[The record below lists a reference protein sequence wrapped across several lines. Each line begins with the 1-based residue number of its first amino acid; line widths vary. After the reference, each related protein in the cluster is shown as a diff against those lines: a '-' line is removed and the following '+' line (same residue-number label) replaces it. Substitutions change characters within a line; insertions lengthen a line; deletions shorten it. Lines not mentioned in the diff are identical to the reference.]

1 MHSRFPFPNFE
12 KNIGLVEMPISPLY
26 LSQSKHKRMNPQVA
40 QERIEFLTKELNY
53 HNHLYYV
60 ESDPV
65 ISDFEFDQLLR
76 ELQDLEAQFPEL
88 VSPLSPTKRVGGD
101 ITKKFATVV
110 HRFPMMSLSN
120 SYSEE
125 EIVEWEQRLKK
136 AVEGPIEY
144 VCELKYD
151 GVAIGIRYLNGQFE
165 RAVTR
170 GDGTQG
176 EDVSTNVKTIGSVPL
191 ALKGTYPD
199 DFEIRGEIFFPRA
212 NFEAMNR
219 QREEIGE
226 PVFANPRNSASG
238 TLKSQDSK
246 VVAERGLDCMLYGVY
261 GDDLPFESHL
271 ESVNTA
277 REWGFKAP
285 LESKKYIART
295 DSIEGIM
302 AFIHYWDKERYNLPF
317 DIDGIVIKV
326 NNYLQQQDLGFTAKS
341 PRWAIAYKF
350 KAERVE
356 TVLEQVTY
364 QVGRTGAIT
373 PVANLKPVL
382 LGGTV
387 VKRASV
393 HNADQIQKLDLHLGD
408 FVYVEKGG
416 EIIPKIV
423 GVNTDKRDGASQPVV
438 FIDNCPE
445 CGFEL
450 VRREGE
456 VQHYCLND
464 QVCPPQVKGRI
475 EHFISRKAMN
485 IDGLGAE
492 TVDALYQKG
501 LVRTIADLY
510 DLTFDQVVNL
520 DRMADKSANNLL
532 LGIQASKQIP
542 FERVLFALGI
552 RFVGETVAKKLAAA
566 FKNID
571 AIAAATFEELIA
583 VDEIGDK
590 IAVAV
595 QQYFLDERALNT
607 IQRLKAAGLQFEI
620 EETVLDS
627 NSLEGKSFVVSGV
640 FSQFSR
646 DEIKELIE
654 RNGGKN
660 VGSISAKT
668 SYVLAGENM
677 GPAKLEKASSLGIP
691 IISEA
696 DFVKM
701 IS

>member
-1 MHSRFPFPNFE
+1 MHRVPASTSWIINVNSITYF
-12 KNIGLVEMPISPLY
+12 SATALY
-26 LSQSKHKRMNPQVA
+26 LPQSQFMNRSVA
-40 QERIEFLTKELNY
+40 QQRIAELTEQLNTHNYNYYVLSEPTITDEEFDFLLKEL
-53 HNHLYYV
+53 
-60 ESDPV
+60 EA
-65 ISDFEFDQLLR
+65 
-76 ELQDLEAQFPEL
+76 LEQQFPEL
-88 VSPLSPTKRVGGD
+88 ASELSPTKRVGGD
-101 ITKKFATVV
+101 ITKKFETVV
-110 HRFPMMSLSN
+110 HRYPMLSLSN

-125 EIVEWEQRLKK
+125 EIMDWEQRLKK
-136 AVEGPIEY
+136 LADGPIEY

-151 GVAIGIRYLNGQFE
+151 GVAIGIRYENGKLS

-176 EDVSTNVKTIGSVPL
+176 EDISANVKTIRTIPL
-191 ALKGTYPD
+191 TLKGDFPE
-199 DFEIRGEIFFPRA
+199 DFEIRGEIFFPKA
-212 NFEAMNR
+212 NFEAMNK
-219 QREEIGE
+219 QREELGE

-246 VVAERGLDCMLYGVY
+246 VVAERGLDCYLYGVY
-261 GDDLPFESHL
+261 GDDLPMESHFES
-271 ESVNTA
+271 VA
-277 REWGFKAP
+277 KAQDWGFKVP
-285 LESKKYIART
+285 LESKKYIHKT
-295 DSIEGIM
+295 NSIEGIM
-302 AFIHYWDKERYNLPF
+302 EFIHYWDKERYNLPF

-350 KAERVE
+350 KAERVA
-356 TVLEQVTY
+356 TILEEVTY

-387 VKRASV
+387 VKRASL
-393 HNADQIQKLDLHLGD
+393 HNADQIEKLDLYLGD
-408 FVYVEKGG
+408 EVYVEKGG

-423 GVNTDKRDGASQPVV
+423 GVNTEARPANATRVD
-438 FIDNCPE
+438 FIERCPE
-445 CGFEL
+445 CEAEL
-450 VRREGE
+450 FRREGE
-456 VQHYCLND
+456 AQHFCTND
-464 QVCPPQVKGRI
+464 LECPPQVKGRM

-492 TVDALYQKG
+492 TIDLLYQKD
-501 LVRTIADLY
+501 LARTVADLY

-532 LGIQASKQIP
+532 KGIQESKNIP

-571 AIAAATFEELIA
+571 AIASATYDELIA
-583 VDEIGDK
+583 VDEIGEK
-590 IAVAV
+590 IAIAV
-595 QQYFLDERALNT
+595 QQFFADERSHQ
-607 IQRLKAAGLQFEI
+607 IIDRLKQAGLQFEI
-620 EETVLDS
+620 EEVELDS
-627 NSLEGKSFVVSGV
+627 TSLEGKTFVVSGV
-640 FSQFSR
+640 FSKFSR
-646 DEIKELIE
+646 DEIKDLIE
-654 RNGGKN
+654 KNGGKN

-691 IISEA
+691 IISED
-696 DFVKM
+696 DFIGM